1 MRAMILAAGYG
12 TRLWPLT
19 IDRAKPA
26 IPFMGRPLVGY
37 VAEYLARYGFR
48 EIVVN
53 LHHRPESV
61 RAALGDGTRFGV
73 RFHYVN
79 EPTILGTG
87 GALDNA
93 RTLLEGGTFVV
104 VNGKIAT
111 DINLDAALETHRRT
125 RALATLV
132 LRANRSRERYSI
144 VRVSNGLVTGFGG
157 YPASDNAGGA
167 ASTAQKEEVQGSVEV
182 RGGEGRSAERREL
195 GDAVRREFGSA
206 AQGEVK
212 EEHQSEVKEEHQSQ
226 AERREIDGDSV
237 PLMFTGIQVLDPR
250 IFEFIP
256 RDVFSHTVTDTYVP
270 AIARGERVAAHLAG
284 GSWYELSTVRRYLE
298 TSVALLKREGRG
310 VEVGEGSFVEEGA
323 EVSES
328 VLWEGVRVEAGA
340 RVRRAVLGAGVRVAS
355 GEVIENAAVVRA
367 ELARESERPSKG
379 LVGELRGSNF
389 VAPIPE

>member
-61 RAALGDGTRFGV
+61 RAALGDGARFGV

-93 RTLLEGGTFVV
+93 RELLEGDTFVV

-125 RALATLV
+125 RSLATLV
-132 LRANRSRERYSI
+132 LRPNHARERYSV
-144 VRVSNGLVTGFGG
+144 VRVSGGLVNGFGG
-157 YPASDNAGGA
+157 YPASDNVGGA
-167 ASTAQKEEVQGSVEV
+167 ASTAQKDGERPDEKGKGGAEEKEHEGVAARDEVEH
-182 RGGEGRSAERREL
+182 EGVAER
-195 GDAVRREFGSA
+195 D
-206 AQGEVK
+206 EV
-212 EEHQSEVKEEHQSQ
+212 EPVGGVEDE
-226 AERREIDGDSV
+226 GV

-256 RDVFSHTVTDTYVP
+256 RGVFSHTVTDTYIP
-270 AIARGERVAAHLAG
+270 AIARGERIAAHVAE
-284 GSWYELSTVRRYLE
+284 GSWYELSTVRRYLD
-298 TSVALLKREGRG
+298 TSVALMRREGRSVEAG
-310 VEVGEGSFVEEGA
+310 VGSVIEEGA

-328 VLWEGVRVEAGA
+328 VLWEGVRVESGA
-340 RVRRAVLGAGVRVAS
+340 RVRRAVLGAGVRVAA
-355 GEVIENAAVVRA
+355 GELIEDAAVVRA
-367 ELARESERPSKG
+367 ELARESERPEKG
-379 LVGELRGSNF
+379 LRGEFRGPNF